1 MRMIGAMA
9 MPADF
14 QYRDVALRGRPRHE
28 RTDAFRA
35 RHPQMDVG
43 RRAKIFAPFDAL
55 KGFSAALAEEGR
67 AAALEEP
74 GGNKDADRASGNRPP
89 ETDWNQILKVELSR
103 MPAEVEW

>member
-28 RTDAFRA
+28 RTDAFRS

-43 RRAKIFAPFDAL
+43 RRAKIFAPYDAL
-55 KGFSAALAEEGR
+55 AGFSG
-67 AAALEEP
+67 
-74 GGNKDADRASGNRPP
+74 
-89 ETDWNQILKVELSR
+89 
-103 MPAEVEW
+103 EVKKKEIPKKEVKKSFVGLLR

>member
-67 AAALEEP
+67 AAALEES
-74 GGNKDADRASGNRPP
+74 GGNKAVDKASERRPP
-89 ETDWNQILKVELSR
+89 EANWNQILKVEMGR
-103 MPAEVEW
+103 RPAEVEW